1 MVNQIIDNKV
11 YNAIKLIIFSQQKPT
26 VRKIAKI
33 INKEKSLLIVQSSLK
48 RLIAWWYIYRNEKNI
63 LEVDDSLEFN
73 PWEYEA

>member
-1 MVNQIIDNKV
+1 MVNKIIDNKV

-33 INKEKSLLIVQSSLK
+33 INKEKSLLIIQSSLK

-63 LEVDDSLEFN
+63 LEIDNNLEFN
-73 PWEYEA
+73 AWEYED